1 MAEGGALER
10 ESLDQLEKEITC
22 AVCQEHYTEPK
33 ILPCLHY
40 YCKKC
45 ILKLALRTGSKQPI
59 SCPECR
65 EETTLPEGGVDQLKT
80 AFFVNRFKSNFSV
93 LQRVHGKVEV
103 MCEECTESGDNAE
116 SFCRQCAVFIC
127 MECAK
132 QHKRMKSFSSHEVVS
147 LEDLKQ
153 GRAREIATKE
163 PPIKKCDVHEEPLI
177 IFCSDCN
184 SLICRDC
191 TVIIHKDHKFE
202 FSKVA
207 APDIKKKLLDH
218 LSPLRSAVN
227 SLSSAV
233 GDIQITK
240 QEVETQGKSVAD
252 TIHTS
257 FAQLQLVLDQRK
269 QLLLHEAA
277 SRVEEKIDKLSAQE
291 KKLTLVNAQVQSVI
305 DYTNRFVSE
314 CSANELMN
322 MQTEIRRRIERE
334 VDEYSKSEE
343 SLEPVEEAD
352 TGVEV
357 GCVEDLQRLCQTKA
371 NITRLAVD
379 PAKCTVRGEG
389 RETAEVGKTAEVT
402 LTTKLTNNKTTR
414 RSVAVVSELK
424 SLRDGSVVKCTVDQ
438 SGPGEYNIKYT
449 PIVRGRHELTVSV
462 EGQQVEGSPFSVS
475 VSISPTHLGKP
486 VKVWTGIS
494 RPQGVTVNSEGEIIV
509 CEFTGDI
516 IKLDKVGKKHVIVK
530 HSTTTLSRLSGVAA
544 DKEDNIY
551 CTDWDTNKVLR
562 CDKNGRN
569 VRVYVVQQVKG
580 RGHWGVAVV
589 GDEVMLCKYGSEGTI
604 MIYNRELEYVRR
616 IVHKDMGQFINLSSD
631 SHGNLYVTDYNKSMI
646 RVFSNDGVH
655 LRSFGCGINGINRLN
670 DPCGVCVSG
679 QYVYVSNEYGHNVSV
694 FTTAGHYVTS
704 FGRDGKDNGEFK
716 YPCGICVDKHSMLF
730 VCDEHNGRVHCF

>member
-10 ESLDQLEKEITC
+10 KSLEQLEKEITC

-45 ILKLALRTGSKQPI
+45 ILKLALRTGSKQPL

-65 EETTLPEGGVDQLKT
+65 EETILPKGGVDQLKT

-103 MCEECTESGDNAE
+103 MCEECTESGYNAE
-116 SFCRQCAVFIC
+116 AFCRQCAIFIC
-127 MECAK
+127 RECAR

-191 TVIIHKDHKFE
+191 TVKTHKDHEFE

-207 APDIKKKLLDH
+207 APDTKKKLLYH
-218 LSPLRSAVN
+218 LSPLRSAVI

-233 GDIQITK
+233 GDIQNTK
-240 QEVETQGKSVAD
+240 REVEAQGKSVAN

-257 FAQLQLVLDQRK
+257 FAQLQLILQQRK
-269 QLLLHEAA
+269 QQLLHEAA
-277 SRVEEKIDKLSAQE
+277 SRVEEKIDKLSAQK
-291 KKLTLVNAQVQSVI
+291 KKLTLANAQIQSVV
-305 DYTNRFVSE
+305 DYTERFVSE
-314 CSANELMN
+314 CSANEVMN

-334 VDEYSKSEE
+334 VEEHSKSDK
-343 SLEPVEEAD
+343 SLELVEEAD

-357 GCVEDLQRLCQTKA
+357 VCVEDLQRLCQTKA

-389 RETAEVGKTAEVT
+389 RETAEVGKTAKVT
-402 LTTKLTNNKTTR
+402 LTTKLTNNRTTR
-414 RSVAVVSELK
+414 YSVAVVSELK

-449 PIVRGRHELTVSV
+449 PTVRGHHELTVSV
-462 EGQQVEGSPFSVS
+462 DGLQVEGSPFSMS
-475 VSISPTHLGKP
+475 VSISPTQLGKP

-494 RPQGVTVNSEGEIIV
+494 YPHGITVNSEGEVIV
-509 CEFTGDI
+509 CEFFGDI
-516 IKLDKVGKKHVIVK
+516 IKLDKEGKKHVMVK
-530 HSTTTLSRLSGVAA
+530 HSTTTLSHLSDVAT

-551 CTDWDTNKVLR
+551 CTDLGTNKVLR

-569 VRVYVVQQVKG
+569 VRVYEVQLVK
-580 RGHWGVAVV
+580 RPRHWS
-589 GDEVMLCKYGSEGTI
+589 GSS
-604 MIYNRELEYVRR
+604 RR
-616 IVHKDMGQFINLSSD
+616 
-631 SHGNLYVTDYNKSMI
+631 
-646 RVFSNDGVH
+646 
-655 LRSFGCGINGINRLN
+655 
-670 DPCGVCVSG
+670 
-679 QYVYVSNEYGHNVSV
+679 
-694 FTTAGHYVTS
+694 
-704 FGRDGKDNGEFK
+704 
-716 YPCGICVDKHSMLF
+716 
-730 VCDEHNGRVHCF
+730 